1 MPFEIVRNDI
11 TKMYADAIVNSAN
24 PMPIIGGSVDLLIHQ
39 AAGPELIV
47 ARKEIGKINVGD
59 AKLTKA
65 FQLNA
70 KYVIHTVGP
79 AWVDGKHNEFELL
92 QRCYEESLKLADMNQ
107 CASIAFP
114 LISTGTY
121 GFPKDKAL
129 KIATEVIQNFLNTH
143 EMTVYLVVYD
153 ESSFQL
159 SEKLFDKISAY
170 IDRNYIEEHEMKFF
184 SSDINLSMI
193 PAKEEYQ
200 PIVSRFE
207 KISIQK
213 KRDWKGLEDQIGE
226 TFSVALLRLIDEL
239 GKTDVEIYHLAN
251 IDRKLFSKIRSN
263 KDYQPSKMTAIA
275 LSVALHLNLDETKDL
290 IGRAGFA
297 LTKSNLSDI
306 IFMYFIEHKIYDIY
320 EINKVLFFYNL
331 KELGGI

>member
-1 MPFEIVRNDI
+1 
-11 TKMYADAIVNSAN
+11 
-24 PMPIIGGSVDLLIHQ
+24 
-39 AAGPELIV
+39 
-47 ARKEIGKINVGD
+47 
-59 AKLTKA
+59 
-65 FQLNA
+65 
-70 KYVIHTVGP
+70 
-79 AWVDGKHNEFELL
+79 
-92 QRCYEESLKLADMNQ
+92 
-107 CASIAFP
+107 
-114 LISTGTY
+114 
-121 GFPKDKAL
+121 
-129 KIATEVIQNFLNTH
+129 
-143 EMTVYLVVYD
+143 
-153 ESSFQL
+153 
-159 SEKLFDKISAY
+159 
-170 IDRNYIEEHEMKFF
+170 
-184 SSDINLSMI
+184 MI
-193 PAKEEYQ
+193 PDEEEYK

-213 KRDWKGLEDQIGE
+213 KRDWKGLEDEIGE
-226 TFSVALLRLIDEL
+226 TFSVALLRLIDER